1 MKKESMLRV
10 EIANALEHILLMKSL
25 KYWRKII
32 VARKLRKFYAW
43 FPNVLARHCVDL
55 PVLADEN
62 STNDEADL
70 LLDRMEKFRPSRPWT
85 LDSREGKMVF
95 RFMSEDD
102 AVMFKMQVS

>member
-1 MKKESMLRV
+1 MLM
-10 EIANALEHILLMKSL
+10 AQTQYALEQLLLVKLL
-25 KYWRKII
+25 KHLRKEI

-43 FPNVLARHCVDL
+43 FPNVLARHCVDM

-70 LLDRMEKFRPSRPWT
+70 LLDRMEQFRPSRPWT

-95 RFMSEDD
+95 RFMSEND
-102 AVMFKMQVS
+102 AVMFKMQVT